1 MDYVTKP
8 AHSECYQVF
17 EYRMSGGERKPNKL
31 TIDANTGILTLENSL
46 RSETT
51 FLIDIV
57 IVTTSGKEIN
67 TQTLVLEQVEI
78 TVFEEVPC

>member
-1 MDYVTKP
+1 
-8 AHSECYQVF
+8 
-17 EYRMSGGERKPNKL
+17 MSGGERKPNKL